1 MKKKIIIL
9 VLIAIGASGLT
20 GILPISISLSPAEKL
35 VLVEGISNRVI
46 SPSILASGFL
56 AHEEEV
62 MLSSEVIGKVAELF
76 VEEGEPVSA
85 GDLVLRVDD
94 KNFLA
99 GLEQSEAAVRINSI
113 DIERQKVRV
122 ENLERQFQRSE
133 ALFGRD
139 LIGEE
144 EYESLRNQLDLARID
159 YLSSQERLAQSNA
172 QLDQVLDNLSKTQI
186 ISPIDGVVTSLDI
199 KVGETAIASSTNIPG
214 SSLMT
219 IANPSSI
226 YTEVLVDEADI
237 ANIRVGQKA
246 EIVAIAYPDEPM
258 QGTVRFIANTAKI
271 AQGRTG
277 LSFVVKIDI
286 EDPGEVTLRPGMSC
300 RAEIFTQ
307 DDRLV
312 TAVPIEAVLFEE
324 DKAENRSDHFIFLNN
339 QGIAKKTKVEVGL
352 SDDEFQELLSEID
365 SDVDVI
371 VGPNRELRNL
381 VDGDRIGELVE
392 NDDPEQ
398 RGRGNSELETDMDLI
413 SLIDISK
420 HYQMGGQTVKALDSV
435 TVHIAKNDYLAFIGS
450 SGSGK
455 STMLNILGCL
465 DRPSTGTY
473 HLNGKD
479 VDSLTENE
487 LSEIRNLEIGFIFQ
501 SFNLLPRSTA
511 LANVMQPLV
520 YRNISYKA
528 RKKLALE
535 ALQRVGLDS
544 RVSHFPNQLSGG
556 QRQRVAIARALVTE
570 PSILLADEPTGN
582 LDSRTTDE
590 IMILFDELHHDGHT
604 LIIVTHE
611 PEIADHC
618 KRVVELKDG
627 RIFADSRH

>member
-1 MKKKIIIL
+1 MPAFRAGLLFEAKAMKKKILIL
-9 VLIAIGASGLT
+9 VLIAIGASGLA
-20 GILPISISLSPAEKL
+20 GILPISISLSPTEKL
-35 VLVEGISNRVI
+35 VLVESISNRII

-324 DKAENRSDHFIFLNN
+324 DKAENRSDHFIFLND
-339 QGIAKKTKVEVGL
+339 QGVAKKTKVEVGL

-392 NDDPEQ
+392 NGDPEQ
-398 RGRGNSELETDMDLI
+398 RGRGGRF
-413 SLIDISK
+413 
-420 HYQMGGQTVKALDSV
+420 Q
-435 TVHIAKNDYLAFIGS
+435 FRIG
-450 SGSGK
+450 
-455 STMLNILGCL
+455 N
-465 DRPSTGTY
+465 
-473 HLNGKD
+473 
-479 VDSLTENE
+479 
-487 LSEIRNLEIGFIFQ
+487 
-501 SFNLLPRSTA
+501 
-511 LANVMQPLV
+511 
-520 YRNISYKA
+520 
-528 RKKLALE
+528 
-535 ALQRVGLDS
+535 
-544 RVSHFPNQLSGG
+544 
-556 QRQRVAIARALVTE
+556 
-570 PSILLADEPTGN
+570 
-582 LDSRTTDE
+582 
-590 IMILFDELHHDGHT
+590 
-604 LIIVTHE
+604 
-611 PEIADHC
+611 
-618 KRVVELKDG
+618 
-627 RIFADSRH
+627 

>member
-20 GILPISISLSPAEKL
+20 GILPISISLSPTEKL
-35 VLVEGISNRVI
+35 VLVESISNRII

-56 AHEEEV
+56 GHEEEV

-324 DKAENRSDHFIFLNN
+324 DKAENRSDHFIFLND
-339 QGIAKKTKVEVGL
+339 QGVAKKTKVEVGL

-398 RGRGNSELETDMDLI
+398 RGRGGRF
-413 SLIDISK
+413 
-420 HYQMGGQTVKALDSV
+420 Q
-435 TVHIAKNDYLAFIGS
+435 FRIG
-450 SGSGK
+450 
-455 STMLNILGCL
+455 N
-465 DRPSTGTY
+465 
-473 HLNGKD
+473 
-479 VDSLTENE
+479 
-487 LSEIRNLEIGFIFQ
+487 
-501 SFNLLPRSTA
+501 
-511 LANVMQPLV
+511 
-520 YRNISYKA
+520 
-528 RKKLALE
+528 
-535 ALQRVGLDS
+535 
-544 RVSHFPNQLSGG
+544 
-556 QRQRVAIARALVTE
+556 
-570 PSILLADEPTGN
+570 
-582 LDSRTTDE
+582 
-590 IMILFDELHHDGHT
+590 
-604 LIIVTHE
+604 
-611 PEIADHC
+611 
-618 KRVVELKDG
+618 
-627 RIFADSRH
+627 

>member
-1 MKKKIIIL
+1 MRKKVIALTI
-9 VLIAIGASGLT
+9 VLIGVT
-20 GILPISISLSPAEKL
+20 GIVSLAPISISLSSAEKL
-35 VLVEGISNRVI
+35 VLVESISSRVI

-76 VEEGEPVSA
+76 VEEGEAVSP

-99 GLEQSEAAVRINSI
+99 GLEQSEAAVRINTI

-286 EDPGEVTLRPGMSC
+286 DDPGEVTLRPGMSC

-324 DKAENRSDHFIFLNN
+324 DKAENRSDHFIFLNDR
-339 QGIAKKTKVEVGL
+339 GVAKKTKVEVGL

-365 SDVDVI
+365 SNVDVI

-381 VDGDRIGELVE
+381 ADGDRIGELVE
-392 NDDPEQ
+392 NDDSEL
-398 RGRGNSELETDMDLI
+398 RGRGGRF
-413 SLIDISK
+413 
-420 HYQMGGQTVKALDSV
+420 Q
-435 TVHIAKNDYLAFIGS
+435 FRIG
-450 SGSGK
+450 
-455 STMLNILGCL
+455 N
-465 DRPSTGTY
+465 
-473 HLNGKD
+473 
-479 VDSLTENE
+479 
-487 LSEIRNLEIGFIFQ
+487 
-501 SFNLLPRSTA
+501 
-511 LANVMQPLV
+511 
-520 YRNISYKA
+520 
-528 RKKLALE
+528 
-535 ALQRVGLDS
+535 
-544 RVSHFPNQLSGG
+544 
-556 QRQRVAIARALVTE
+556 
-570 PSILLADEPTGN
+570 
-582 LDSRTTDE
+582 
-590 IMILFDELHHDGHT
+590 
-604 LIIVTHE
+604 
-611 PEIADHC
+611 
-618 KRVVELKDG
+618 
-627 RIFADSRH
+627 